1 MGTEIAVPILGP
13 IILIG
18 VVFLAY
24 MAVSG
29 RNQPISETSA
39 LGLGRS
45 RLAFGYLGVLVA
57 ALLYSYWDTV
67 ELSKY
72 KIAEGH
78 VTPAEAD
85 EYFWGW
91 FLNLFCLAT
100 PFIYFFLTVVGLP
113 LLKVLRRLGLLSVLG
128 AFLASQALAIVIAG
142 YAVISPYGDWCSA
155 NRLSCGI
162 DEYWEAAPL
171 LGVVAVAF
179 ALTSRLPW
187 LKVVRHA
194 S

>member
-1 MGTEIAVPILGP
+1 L
-13 IILIG
+13 ILIG

-24 MAVSG
+24 LAMSG
-29 RNQPISETSA
+29 RHRPVSEKST

-78 VTPAEAD
+78 VTSAEAD

-91 FLNLFCLAT
+91 FLNLFCMAT
-100 PFIYFFLTVVGLP
+100 PLIYFFLTVVGLP
-113 LLKVLRRLGLLSVLG
+113 LLKLLRRIGLLSMPGV
-128 AFLASQALAIVIAG
+128 FLASQAVALVVAG
-142 YAVISPYGDWCSA
+142 FVAISPDSDWCSS
-155 NRLSCGI
+155 NRLMCGTGR
-162 DEYWEAAPL
+162 YWEVAPL
-171 LGVVAVAF
+171 LGLVAVAF
-179 ALTSRLPW
+179 ALASRLPW